1 VDLERGQLRL
11 VRINEK
17 LLERKVAAPVKKTE
31 INDGGG
37 SAALTT
43 RHPLYP

>member
-1 VDLERGQLRL
+1 LLSL

-17 LLERKVAAPVKKTE
+17 LLERKIAAPVKKTP
-31 INDGGG
+31 INYHGG

-43 RHPLYP
+43 PHPSIRKSWH